1 MRILVVEDQT
11 SAAEALQLLL
21 EADGHDVVVAAS
33 YRSAVELIE
42 AAADTHCFDVTFLD
56 LKLPDGDGRDLVALV
71 KDKCPE
77 TRIYLAT
84 GSAVLQ
90 NDQDGL
96 RFEDTSELAKEL
108 GADGAIGKPIDYEQ
122 LCRLV
127 HN

>member
-42 AAADTHCFDVTFLD
+42 AASRTHCFDVTFLD

-71 KDKCPE
+71 KTKCPE

-96 RFEDTSELAKEL
+96 RFEDTSELAKKL
-108 GADGAIGKPIDYEQ
+108 GADGSIGKPIDYEQ

>member
-1 MRILVVEDQT
+1 VRILVVEDQS

-33 YRSAVELIE
+33 YEKAVELVE
-42 AAADTHCFDVTFLD
+42 AAANTQCFDVTFLD

-71 KDKCPE
+71 KGKCPQ

-96 RFEDTSELAKEL
+96 RFEDTSELARKL

-127 HN
+127 QN